1 MNYYNGVVFQGYVNQ
16 IPSSILSGG
25 QYDNLML
32 KMGRKD
38 KAIGFAVYLD
48 LLQRFNNVEK
58 KYDVD
63 YILLKNS
70 DDDISVIS
78 KCVSE
83 LKKENASVLVQNEIP
98 DNIKYRKAFKITE
111 KGVEEIWNK

>member
-1 MNYYNGVVFQGYVNQ
+1 MNYYNGVVFQGYVNK

-48 LLQRFNNVEK
+48 LLQRYNEIDK
-58 KYDVD
+58 EYDVD
-63 YILLKNS
+63 YILLKN
-70 DDDISVIS
+70 DINDVSVIA
-78 KCVSE
+78 KAVSE
-83 LKKENASVLVQNEIP
+83 LKKDNNSVLVQTEIP
-98 DNIKYRKAFKITE
+98 ENIKYRKAFRLGLE
-111 KGVEEIWNK
+111 GVVEL